1 MYNRIWSCNIISEI
15 EKGKTVYI
23 LDKQNKCVD
32 VANTMA
38 VKDLV
43 EIIKQDDDDRYFIW
57 EEDTEQ
63 GEV

>member
-32 VANTMA
+32 RANTMF

-57 EEDTEQ
+57 EEDNEQ